1 METISQTTC
10 RNCDS
15 RLIPAAHFC
24 SHCGQSAAPVR
35 TTTLEIFHDWSEHY
49 IGSHGALWRT
59 LFTLLKSPGK
69 LTRDYIAGKRTMY
82 LKPIQLYFLA
92 SILMFSFVGFG
103 GIGKLNFVI
112 DGEKEPI
119 NASADLGE
127 WVNKLIPNLAGK
139 IESRVKTINEMP
151 RSELALRVNAFT
163 SKFIPIGLFLLVP
176 ILAFFLKALW
186 GWRIRYADHFVFTLH
201 AQATVFFFLA
211 VFYIGPKEFG
221 AYHGIVAA
229 VMLWTIWRA
238 FALTYG
244 GGVMKRALLLIPTV
258 FVYFA
263 ALILVIAAIVVL
275 AIALG

>member
-1 METISQTTC
+1 METISQNTC

-24 SHCGQSAAPVR
+24 SHCGQSAEPVR

-59 LFTLLKSPGK
+59 LFALFKSPGK
-69 LTRDYIAGKRTMY
+69 LTREYIAGKRTMY

-92 SILMFSFVGFG
+92 SIVMFTFVSFG
-103 GIGKLNFVI
+103 GTDKFNFVVE
-112 DGEKEPI
+112 GEKEPI

-127 WVNKLIPNLAGK
+127 WVNKLFPSLAGK
-139 IESRVKTINEMP
+139 IESRVKTINDMP
-151 RSELALRVNAFT
+151 RSELSFRINAYT

-176 ILAFFLKALW
+176 ILAFFLKTLW
-186 GWRIRYADHFVFTLH
+186 GWRTRYADHFVFTLH
-201 AQATVFFFLA
+201 VQATIFLFLA
-211 VFYIGPKEFG
+211 ILYLGPKEFG
-221 AYHGIVAA
+221 AYHGFVAV

-275 AIALG
+275 GIALG